1 MANFEALWAYQ
12 TEDIKADAIANAI
25 RRSPVRQ
32 KLEKTRDLILDR
44 QKQYKQIEVEIT
56 AMADRKDIIAQA
68 VEHSEAQLQS
78 LKERFD
84 SNPPQSA
91 EEVKALMAEVS
102 HCRDTIRQYEAE
114 IARIVK
120 ESSAHEKQQHVVR
133 VDAANAKKA
142 FDQLKAE
149 YESESQSKKA
159 ELDEQRAKAKAL
171 ASEVDPDLLE
181 EYNTIKKH
189 ISPPVAR
196 LTHGQCSGCN
206 TSLPSSISRKV
217 KAGELVECET
227 CGRLL
232 IIL

>member
-1 MANFEALWAYQ
+1 MANFEALWAFQ

-56 AMADRKDIIAQA
+56 AMADRKDIISQA

-78 LKERFD
+78 LKNRFESD
-84 SNPPQSA
+84 PPA
-91 EEVKALMAEVS
+91 TAAEVKALMAEVS

-120 ESSAHEKQQHVVR
+120 ESSAHEKQQYVVR

-149 YESESQSKKA
+149 YEAESQSKKA

-171 ASEVDPDLLE
+171 AGDVDPALLE
-181 EYNTIKKH
+181 EYSAIKKH

-206 TSLPSSISRKV
+206 TSLPSAILSKIKNGS
-217 KAGELVECET
+217 LVECET
-227 CGRLL
+227 CGRM
-232 IIL
+232 IIQ

>member
-1 MANFEALWAYQ
+1 MENFEALWAYQ
-12 TEDIKADAIANAI
+12 AEDIKADAIANAI
-25 RRSPVRQ
+25 RRSPTRQ

-44 QKQYKQIEVEIT
+44 QKQYKQIEAEVT
-56 AMADRKDIIAQA
+56 AMADRKDIISQA
-68 VEHSEAQLQS
+68 VAHSEAQLQS
-78 LKERFD
+78 LKERFEA
-84 SNPPQSA
+84 NPPQSA
-91 EEVKALMAEVS
+91 EDVKALMTEVS

-114 IARIVK
+114 IARIVR

-133 VDAANAKKA
+133 VEAANAKKA

-171 ASEVDPDLLE
+171 LDNVDPALLE

-189 ISPPVAR
+189 ISPPIAR

-206 TSLPSSISRKV
+206 TSLPSAVLSRI
-217 KAGELVECET
+217 KAGNLVECET
-227 CGRLL
+227 CGRM
-232 IIL
+232 IIQ

>member
-1 MANFEALWAYQ
+1 MANFEALWAFQ

-56 AMADRKDIIAQA
+56 AMADRKDIISQA

-78 LKERFD
+78 LKNRFESD
-84 SNPPQSA
+84 PPA
-91 EEVKALMAEVS
+91 TAAEVKALMAEVS

-120 ESSAHEKQQHVVR
+120 ESSAHEKQQYVVR

-149 YESESQSKKA
+149 YEAESQSKKA

-171 ASEVDPDLLE
+171 AGDVDPALLE
-181 EYNTIKKH
+181 EYSAIKKH
-189 ISPPVAR
+189 ISPPVVR

-206 TSLPSSISRKV
+206 TSLPSAILSKIKNGS
-217 KAGELVECET
+217 LVECET
-227 CGRLL
+227 CGRM
-232 IIL
+232 IIQ

>member
-12 TEDIKADAIANAI
+12 VEDIKADAIANAI

-44 QKQYKQIEVEIT
+44 QKQYKQIEAEIT

-78 LKERFD
+78 LKTRFET
-84 SNPPQSA
+84 NPPQTA
-91 EEVKALMAEVS
+91 EEVKSLMAEVS

-120 ESSAHEKQQHVVR
+120 ESAAHEKQQYVVR

-149 YESESQSKKA
+149 YEAESQSKKA
-159 ELDEQRAKAKAL
+159 ELDEQRAKAKSL
-171 ASEVDPDLLE
+171 LSEVDPGLLE
-181 EYNTIKKH
+181 EYNTIKKR

-206 TSLPSSISRKV
+206 TSLPSAVLSKIKNGSV
-217 KAGELVECET
+217 VECET
-227 CGRLL
+227 CGRM
-232 IIL
+232 IIQ

>member
-56 AMADRKDIIAQA
+56 AMADRKDIIEQA
-68 VEHSEAQLQS
+68 VAHSESQLKA
-78 LKERFD
+78 LKDKFESD
-84 SNPPQSA
+84 PPASA
-91 EEVKALMAEVS
+91 EDVRALMTEVS

-114 IARIVK
+114 IARIVR
-120 ESSAHEKQQHVVR
+120 ESTAHEKQQHVVR
-133 VDAANAKKA
+133 VEAAHAKKA

-149 YESESQSKKA
+149 YEAESQSKKA

-171 ASEVDPDLLE
+171 VDAVDPALLE

-206 TSLPSSISRKV
+206 TSLPSAVLSRIK
-217 KAGELVECET
+217 GGSLVECET
-227 CGRLL
+227 CGRM
-232 IIL
+232 IIQ

>member
-1 MANFEALWAYQ
+1 MENFESLWAYQ
-12 TEDIKADAIANAI
+12 AEDMKADAIANAI
-25 RRSPVRQ
+25 RRSPIRQ

-56 AMADRKDIIAQA
+56 AMTDRKDIIEQA
-68 VEHSEAQLQS
+68 VAHSEVQLQN
-78 LKERFD
+78 LKDRFE
-84 SNPPQSA
+84 SNPPQSP
-91 EEVKALMAEVS
+91 EDVKALMADVS

-120 ESSAHEKQQHVVR
+120 ESTANEKLQKVVR
-133 VDAANAKKA
+133 VEAANAKKA

-149 YESESQSKKA
+149 YETESQSKKA

-171 ASEVDPDLLE
+171 LDAVDPALLE

-189 ISPPVAR
+189 ITPPVAR

-206 TSLPSSISRKV
+206 TSLPSAVLSKIKN
-217 KAGELVECET
+217 GGLVECET
-227 CGRLL
+227 CGRM
-232 IIL
+232 IIQ

>member
-1 MANFEALWAYQ
+1 MDNFEALWAYQ
-12 TEDIKADAIANAI
+12 VEDIKADAIANAI
-25 RRSPVRQ
+25 RRSPIRQ

-56 AMADRKDIIAQA
+56 AMADRKDIIEQA
-68 VEHSEAQLQS
+68 VAHSETQLQA
-78 LKERFD
+78 LKEKFESD
-84 SNPPQSA
+84 PPQTP
-91 EEVKALMAEVS
+91 EDVKSLMAEVS

-120 ESSAHEKQQHVVR
+120 ESTSHDKQQKVVR
-133 VDAANAKKA
+133 VEAANAKKA

-149 YESESQSKKA
+149 YEEESQSKKA

-171 ASEVDPDLLE
+171 VDAVDPALLE

-206 TSLPSSISRKV
+206 TSLPSAVLSRI
-217 KAGELVECET
+217 KAGNLVECET
-227 CGRLL
+227 CGRM
-232 IIL
+232 IIQ

>member
-171 ASEVDPDLLE
+171 AGDVDPALLE
-181 EYNTIKKH
+181 EYSAIKNH
-189 ISPPVAR
+189 ISPPVVR

-206 TSLPSSISRKV
+206 TSLPSAVLSRIK
-217 KAGELVECET
+217 GGSLVECET
-227 CGRLL
+227 CGRM
-232 IIL
+232 IIQ

>member
-1 MANFEALWAYQ
+1 MANFEALWAFQ

-56 AMADRKDIIAQA
+56 AMADRKDIISQA

-78 LKERFD
+78 LKNRFESD
-84 SNPPQSA
+84 PPA
-91 EEVKALMAEVS
+91 TAAEVKALMAEVS

-120 ESSAHEKQQHVVR
+120 ESSAHEKQQYVVR

-142 FDQLKAE
+142 FDQLKA
-149 YESESQSKKA
+149 
-159 ELDEQRAKAKAL
+159 
-171 ASEVDPDLLE
+171 
-181 EYNTIKKH
+181 
-189 ISPPVAR
+189 
-196 LTHGQCSGCN
+196 
-206 TSLPSSISRKV
+206 
-217 KAGELVECET
+217 
-227 CGRLL
+227 
-232 IIL
+232 

>member
-1 MANFEALWAYQ
+1 MDNFEALWAYQ

-25 RRSPVRQ
+25 RRSPIRL
-32 KLEKTRDLILDR
+32 KLEKTRDLILER

-56 AMADRKDIIAQA
+56 AMADRKDIIEQA
-68 VEHSEAQLQS
+68 VTHSEAQLAA
-78 LKERFD
+78 LKEKYEA
-84 SNPPQSA
+84 NPPQTA
-91 EEVKALMAEVS
+91 EEVRSLMTEVS

-120 ESSAHEKQQHVVR
+120 ESTANDKLQRSVR
-133 VDAANAKKA
+133 IEAANAKKD
-142 FDQLKAE
+142 FDQLKAD
-149 YESESQSKKA
+149 YEAESQSKKA

-171 ASEVDPDLLE
+171 LDGVDPALLE

-206 TSLPSSISRKV
+206 TSLPSAVLSRIRN
-217 KAGELVECET
+217 GGLVECET
-227 CGRLL
+227 CGRM
-232 IIL
+232 IIQ

>member
-68 VEHSEAQLQS
+68 VEHTEAQLQT
-78 LKERFD
+78 LKKRFD
-84 SNPPQSA
+84 SDPPQTA
-91 EEVKALMAEVS
+91 EEVKLLMAEVS

-149 YESESQSKKA
+149 YEAESQSKKA

-171 ASEVDPDLLE
+171 VGDVDPSLLE

-206 TSLPSSISRKV
+206 TSLPSAVLSKIKS
-217 KAGELVECET
+217 GSLVECET
-227 CGRLL
+227 CGRM
-232 IIL
+232 IIQ

>member
-1 MANFEALWAYQ
+1 MDNFEALWAYQ

-25 RRSPVRQ
+25 RRSPIRL
-32 KLEKTRDLILDR
+32 KLEKTRDLILER

-56 AMADRKDIIAQA
+56 AMADRKDIIEQA
-68 VEHSEAQLQS
+68 VTHSEAQLAA
-78 LKERFD
+78 LREKYEA
-84 SNPPQSA
+84 NPPQTA
-91 EEVKALMAEVS
+91 EEVRALMTEVS

-120 ESSAHEKQQHVVR
+120 ESTANDKLQRSVR
-133 VDAANAKKA
+133 IEAANAKKD
-142 FDQLKAE
+142 FDQLKAD
-149 YESESQSKKA
+149 YEAESQSKKA

-171 ASEVDPDLLE
+171 LDGVDPALLE

-206 TSLPSSISRKV
+206 TSLPSAVLSRIRN
-217 KAGELVECET
+217 GGLVECET
-227 CGRLL
+227 CGRM
-232 IIL
+232 IIQ